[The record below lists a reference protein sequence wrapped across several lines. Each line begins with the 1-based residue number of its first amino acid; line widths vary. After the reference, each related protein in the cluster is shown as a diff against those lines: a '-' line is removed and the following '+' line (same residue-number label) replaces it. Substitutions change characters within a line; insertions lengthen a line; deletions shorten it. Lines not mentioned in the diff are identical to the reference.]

1 VPLNPKGRRTADAW
15 DPARDEAGGEQCRAF
30 GVGGL
35 MRLPTRVR
43 ISWVDDQTLKI
54 ESDAGND

>member
-1 VPLNPKGRRTADAW
+1 
-15 DPARDEAGGEQCRAF
+15 
-30 GVGGL
+30 